1 MRIWITSLVIIG
13 VCAIGCSP
21 QPATPPVSQSNG
33 TAKNQVASTDD
44 HDHDHKDGDH
54 DHAEDGKASG
64 KKAHDHSGWWCGE
77 HGVPEAQC
85 SQCSSKVAADFQ
97 KKGDW
102 CAEHDRAKSQCF
114 LCDPSLKEKF
124 AAQYRAKEGKEPPA
138 IEEETDAKADKE
150 S

>member
-1 MRIWITSLVIIG
+1 MRMSTFTG
-13 VCAIGCSP
+13 AIALMTLTYAAGCT
-21 QPATPPVSQSNG
+21 QPAATPP
-33 TAKNQVASTDD
+33 AKESAAKTDQ
-44 HDHDHKDGDH
+44 HDHDEHSSSEKVAGT
-54 DHAEDGKASG
+54 
-64 KKAHDHSGWWCGE
+64 KKAEHDHSGWWCGE
-77 HGVPEAQC
+77 HGVPEGIC
-85 SQCSSKVAADFQ
+85 SQCSSKVAAELQ

-138 IEEETDAKADKE
+138 IEAEPDTKADKK